1 MKFEFLKNL
10 PKGPYEGV
18 DLSDWGNWQWQLKH
32 ALKNMRDF
40 SQVYDLTDE
49 ERGGFENSQGLF
61 KIRTTPYYAVLGER
75 TESQDPIRLIQ
86 TPSVRETEV
95 RFQQMDDPLGENKNS
110 ATPRLVHRY
119 SDRVLFLVTDFCSVY
134 CRFCTRKRFTGLD
147 QSFASAQDYTASLD
161 YIRSHEE
168 IREVILSG
176 GDPLTLSDD
185 RLHDILRDLRS
196 IPHIEIIRIGS
207 RMPNVNPFRLTDS
220 LLSTL
225 KKFKPVYLMT
235 HFNHPRE
242 LTLEVAE
249 ALERTAD
256 SGVPLMNQMVM
267 LNGINNHPAIVQA
280 LSRRLLYL
288 RVKPYYMFQC
298 DPSKGSDHHRT
309 SIVDSLEIQRELW
322 GHLSGLAMPNFSI
335 DIPQGGGK
343 TSMTPNFLLSQHE
356 VNNSLIWKFR
366 GFDGVESEYIDPS
379 PTFIRK
385 PKDAHLYQT
394 ELDLL
399 KN

>member
-1 MKFEFLKNL
+1 MKLEFLKNF

-18 DLSDWGNWQWQLKH
+18 ELSDWQNWQWQLKH
-32 ALKNMRDF
+32 ALKSEQDF
-40 SQVYDLTDE
+40 SKVYDLTKE
-49 ERGGFENSQGLF
+49 ERDGFANSSALF

-86 TPSVRETEV
+86 TPSARETEV
-95 RFQQMDDPLGENKNS
+95 HFQHMHDPLGEDKNS
-110 ATPRLVHRY
+110 VTPRLVHRY
-119 SDRVLFLVTDFCSVY
+119 ADRVLFLVTDFCSVY

-147 QSFASAQDYTASLD
+147 QSFVSDQDYAHSLD
-161 YIRSHEE
+161 YIRAHHE

-185 RLHDILRDLRS
+185 RLHDILRDLRAIS
-196 IPHIEIIRIGS
+196 HIEIIRIGS
-207 RMPNVNPFRLTDS
+207 RMPNVNPFRMTEG
-220 LLSTL
+220 LLLVL

-242 LTLEVAE
+242 LTFDVAL
-249 ALERTAD
+249 ALERVAD
-256 SGVPLMNQMVM
+256 SGVPMMNQMVL
-267 LNGINNHPAIVQA
+267 LNGINNHASVVQA

-298 DPSKGSDHHRT
+298 DPSKGSDHLRT

-322 GHLSGLAMPNFSI
+322 GHLSGLAMPTFSI
-335 DIPQGGGK
+335 DIPEGGGK
-343 TSMTPNFLLSQHE
+343 TSMSPNFLISSRPQAW
-356 VNNSLIWKFR
+356 SFR

-379 PTFIRK
+379 ANSLRK
-385 PKDAHLYQT
+385 PIDAHLYQS
-394 ELDLL
+394 EWDLL
-399 KN
+399 KTRVR